1 MNKILPIAS
10 AISITYMNNVENIY
24 KIEDNLLIVLTFV
37 YTFNIQNVSFT
48 PLLRFKQPF
57 HPSLN
62 IEAINGHDNGKRV
75 RIGSGRAFEHYVLLF

>member
-1 MNKILPIAS
+1 MN
-10 AISITYMNNVENIY
+10 YVENIY
-24 KIEDNLLIVLTFV
+24 NFGDNSLIILTFV

-48 PLLRFKQPF
+48 PLPRVIFKQPF
-57 HPSLN
+57 HLSLN